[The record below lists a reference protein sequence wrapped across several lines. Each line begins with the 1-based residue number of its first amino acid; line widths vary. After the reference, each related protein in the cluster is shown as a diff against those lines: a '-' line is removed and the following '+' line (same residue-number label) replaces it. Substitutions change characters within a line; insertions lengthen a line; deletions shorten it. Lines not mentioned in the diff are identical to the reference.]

1 MVTAEEVR
9 SSSPFFRRL
18 ARQDLDKVAGI
29 AIAKTYEKGET
40 IFYEGEAPA
49 YIHTIVRGRVKITKG
64 SPSGREV
71 ILEIFGGGDPLGAVV
86 AYEGLPYPASAIA
99 QERTHC
105 LLLPRADFF
114 DLLATRPSV
123 VQGFLSGMARRIV
136 ELTRRIPEVAGG
148 RVETR
153 FALLFL
159 KLGEKLGRLEGLE
172 TFIPVALTRQELADL
187 TGTTVETAIRVMSR
201 WSKEGVVETAHEGF
215 RVRDRA
221 TIERLARS

>member
-9 SSSPFFRRL
+9 RSSPFFRRL
-18 ARQDLDKVAGI
+18 SPRDLDRIASI
-29 AIAKTYEKGET
+29 AIAKTYERGEA
-40 IFYEGEAPA
+40 IFREGEEPA
-49 YIHTIVRGRVKITKG
+49 YLHTIVQGRAKVTKG

-71 ILEIFGGGDPLGAVV
+71 ILEIFGPGEPIGAVV

-99 QERTHC
+99 QERTVC

-114 DLLATRPSV
+114 DLLASRPSV

-159 KLGEKLGRLEGLE
+159 KLGQKLGHPEGLE
-172 TFIPVALTRQELADL
+172 VFIPMPLTRQELADL
-187 TGTTVETAIRVMSR
+187 TGTTIETAIRVMSR
-201 WSKEGVVETAHEGF
+201 WSREGVVETAHEGF
-215 RVRDRA
+215 RIRDRA
-221 TIERLARS
+221 AIERLARS